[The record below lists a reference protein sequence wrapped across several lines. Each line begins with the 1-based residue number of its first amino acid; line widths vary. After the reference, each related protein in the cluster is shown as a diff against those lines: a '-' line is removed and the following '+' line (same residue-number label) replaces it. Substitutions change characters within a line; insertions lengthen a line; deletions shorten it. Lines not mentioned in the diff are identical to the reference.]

1 MFSLKDVSK
10 ATLECFDS
18 LPQNA
23 NVRLPVMLCL
33 YGCSRATLYRN
44 IKKGLVPKPHRLGE
58 RISAWRVGAVRD
70 SLQKLHS
77 QA

>member
-18 LPQNA
+18 LPTNGSL
-23 NVRLPVMLCL
+23 RLPVMLCI

-44 IKKGLVPKPHRLGE
+44 IKKGLVPKPHRLGK
-58 RISAWRVGAVRD
+58 RIAVWQVGAVRE
-70 SLQKLHS
+70 SLQNLHH
-77 QA
+77 QD